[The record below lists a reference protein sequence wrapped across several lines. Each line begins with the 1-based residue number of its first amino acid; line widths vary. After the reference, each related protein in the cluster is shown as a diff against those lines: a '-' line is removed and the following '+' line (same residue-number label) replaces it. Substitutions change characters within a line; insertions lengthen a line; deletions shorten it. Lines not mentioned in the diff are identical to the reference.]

1 MVTIADVNPSSPVAC
16 AYPCGSLQ
24 VTRYTRKKAAVPLAG
39 LTLVHLVST
48 PSVLATINAHNWAGL
63 LTPSVLSGIP
73 HAFLATSS
81 SPAPRGVIEKF
92 RRMVARGVGRNRP
105 VPVILSLS
113 LSTSYSLSTAKSS
126 MDEWLTLAQAS
137 GRNTPFLWVGPT
149 APGLQKD
156 SRDNI
161 HASSWQYSQDAAQ
174 EARNRGLDAL
184 GMYNATLQAD
194 SWDGK
199 HYGEKVALIQAM
211 MVSNPLLILPLSA
224 LNNKLLR
231 LSTGWLRFELMTER
245 HYASRLKVPF
255 ASNYGI
261 GFH

>member
-1 MVTIADVNPSSPVAC
+1 M
-16 AYPCGSLQ
+16 
-24 VTRYTRKKAAVPLAG
+24 PLAG

-161 HASSWQYSQDAAQ
+161 HASSWQYSQDTAQ

-261 GFH
+261 GFP